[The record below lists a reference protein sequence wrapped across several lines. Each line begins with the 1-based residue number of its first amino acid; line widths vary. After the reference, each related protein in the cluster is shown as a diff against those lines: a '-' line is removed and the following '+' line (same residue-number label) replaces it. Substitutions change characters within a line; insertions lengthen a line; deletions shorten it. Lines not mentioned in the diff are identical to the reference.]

1 MSKEGRKTILLVED
15 EVIIAMAEKV
25 SIQSFGYDVI
35 TAVSGDEAVQK
46 ALNEKAD
53 LILMDIDLG
62 DGMDGTEAAR
72 EILRH
77 KFIPIVFLTSHSERE
92 MVEKVRGITR
102 YGYLLKNSGDFI
114 LESSIEMAFE
124 LYNANVNV
132 IESDTKMKLLI
143 NTIPDMVWLKDSDG
157 VFLSCN
163 PKFEA
168 YYGASENEIRGKT
181 DYDFVD
187 TKQADFFRK
196 NDKKAMAAGKPTMNE
211 EWIEFPDGKNKI
223 LLETIKT
230 PVYDRKG
237 SIVGVLGIGRDI
249 TKRYRAESALIESQ
263 QRLNSALDSIPA
275 VIVIFDLEKKIRYAN
290 SQIQSITG
298 MPPNDFYGKPVGK
311 VWGSLSENWSELIDE
326 TIKSGET
333 CSSRHLYIS
342 NDETQELLLF
352 GIPLKNQKDEIVEIM
367 GIIYSEYDFFQVIGV
382 GQVL

>member
-1 MSKEGRKTILLVED
+1 MSEKGRKTILLVED
-15 EVIIAMAEKV
+15 EVIIAMAEKM
-25 SIQSFGYDVI
+25 SIESFGYDVV
-35 TAVSGDEAVQK
+35 TAVSGDEAVEKTLNQK
-46 ALNEKAD
+46 VD

-62 DGMDGTEAAR
+62 NDMDGTQAAR

-132 IESDTKMKLLI
+132 IESDTRMKLLI
-143 NTIPDMVWLKDSDG
+143 DTIPDMVWFKDADG

-181 DYDFVD
+181 DYDFVN
-187 TKQADFFRK
+187 TRQADFFRK

-211 EWIEFPDGKNKI
+211 EWIEFSDGKYRV

-237 SIVGVLGIGRDI
+237 RIVGVLGIGRDI
-249 TKRYRAESALIESQ
+249 TKRYRAESALIESE
-263 QRLNSALDSIPA
+263 QRLNSALDNIPA
-275 VIVIFDLEKKIRYAN
+275 VIVIFDIKKRIRYAN
-290 SQIQSITG
+290 RQIESITG
-298 MPPNDFYGKPVGK
+298 MKPDDFYGQPVEK
-311 VWGSLSENWSELIDE
+311 VWGTLSENWSELIDE
-326 TIKSGET
+326 TIKTGET
-333 CSSRHLYIS
+333 SSSRHLYIS

-352 GIPLKNQKDEIVEIM
+352 GIPLKNGKGEIVEIM